1 MITQLC
7 EMSCPCK
14 TLFPPRVV
22 FVRTLRAARA
32 GRGGASACR
41 TALWPGRTLRSSA
54 RLDSHA
60 ATTSL
65 ASSSTERRRPRRRSS
80 RRSVTTQ
87 ASTIAELGLDG
98 LTFLGAVVLVVPLF
112 KSIKVSPVLGFLL
125 AGVLCDRFG
134 LFHDEENVAQLAELG
149 VLFLLFEQGL
159 ELSFDRLRALA
170 KFAFVL
176 GLIQILAST
185 AVFTAFELPVGNAF
199 GTQILTRF
207 LGASPELVDIRSLDE
222 AIVIGAGLSLSSSAF
237 VLQLLSERG
246 ELSTPFGRATLGVLL
261 MQDIAVV
268 PLLVILPLYEAAIS
282 GTMPTVDQDSASI
295 LAQLGP
301 TAVKAVLGLGGLL
314 LGGRVVLRRVFEVV
328 AGARSSEAF
337 VALCLLTV
345 SGAGLVT
352 EKLGFSD
359 TLGAFVAGVL
369 LAETNYR
376 QQIEVDIRPFRG
388 LLLGLFFV
396 TTGTSINVDLLLR
409 EWPNVLGLLVG
420 LVSLKTAIVAAA
432 GPLVGLT
439 RAESVRTGLL
449 LGQGGEFAFVVFSLA
464 NQLGVLPS
472 DLNQLLI
479 IVVVLSM
486 ALTPALAEG
495 GKLAYEFLERDS
507 SSNKSAAASTDDEED
522 VLADGITLVAGFGP
536 HGQAVCNML
545 RARTTM
551 SQPED
556 NVVGYIAFDMDPR
569 RVQAARR
576 RGFAVMYGDASR
588 PEVLRASGVKRPG
601 AVVVAYSKPER
612 ALAAVKAARESFGDD
627 IFVLARARDPS
638 HAEELRVAGASQCC
652 VDAVETGVQMGT
664 AVLGALGETAP
675 RTSALAAML
684 RSSSSDPA
692 GGLDLLADLPKLLV
706 GAHVPKEVEETQ
718 RV

>member
-1 MITQLC
+1 MV
-7 EMSCPCK
+7 P
-14 TLFPPRVV
+14 
-22 FVRTLRAARA
+22 
-32 GRGGASACR
+32 
-41 TALWPGRTLRSSA
+41 
-54 RLDSHA
+54 
-60 ATTSL
+60 
-65 ASSSTERRRPRRRSS
+65 
-80 RRSVTTQ
+80 Q
-87 ASTIAELGLDG
+87 ASTIADLGLDG

-125 AGVLCDRFG
+125 AGVLCDQFG
-134 LFHDEENVAQLAELG
+134 LFHDEDNVAKLAELG

-159 ELSFDRLRALA
+159 ELSLDRLRALA
-170 KFAFVL
+170 KYAFGL
-176 GLIQILAST
+176 GLLQIVAST
-185 AVFTAFELPVGNAF
+185 AVFTAFELPVGNAL

-207 LGASPELVDIRSLDE
+207 LGAAPELVDIRSLDE

-246 ELSTPFGRATLGVLL
+246 ELATPFGRATLGILL

-268 PLLVILPLYEAAIS
+268 PLLVMLPLYEAAKTGGLPI
-282 GTMPTVDQDSASI
+282 DADSSSI

-301 TAVKAVLGLGGLL
+301 DAVKAVLGLGALL
-314 LGGRVVLRRVFEVV
+314 VGGRVVLRRVFEVV
-328 AGARSSEAF
+328 AGARSPEAF

-345 SGAGLVT
+345 SGAGLIT
-352 EKLGFSD
+352 QKLGFSD

-396 TTGTSINVDLLLR
+396 TTGTSINVDLLVR
-409 EWPNVLGLLVG
+409 EWPNVLGLLAG
-420 LVSLKTAIVAAA
+420 LISLKTAIVAAA
-432 GPLVGLT
+432 GPLVGLS

-449 LGQGGEFAFVVFSLA
+449 VGQGGEFAFVVFSLA

-486 ALTPALAEG
+486 ALTPVLAEA
-495 GKLAYEFLERDS
+495 GKVAYEAVERWERGAEQGALGAG
-507 SSNKSAAASTDDEED
+507 AADADGED

-545 RARTTM
+545 RARL
-551 SQPED
+551 SLSNKEEPA
-556 NVVGYIAFDMDPR
+556 VVGYIAFDLDPR

-588 PEVLRASGVKRPG
+588 PEVIRASGVKRPG
-601 AVVVAYSKPER
+601 AVVVAYSQPER
-612 ALAAVKAARESFGDD
+612 AVAAVKAAREAFGEDV
-627 IFVLARARDPS
+627 FVLARAREPA
-638 HAEELRVAGASQCC
+638 HAEHLRAAGASQCC
-652 VDAVETGVQMGT
+652 VDALETGITMGT
-664 AVLGALGETAP
+664 AVLGALGETGP
-675 RTSALAAML
+675 RTAALAAML
-684 RSSSSDPA
+684 RSSAADPEA
-692 GGLDLLADLPKLLV
+692 GGDLLADLPALGLPALSHAPGEDKDR
-706 GAHVPKEVEETQ
+706 AAAEEAATLQ
-718 RV
+718 K

>member
-1 MITQLC
+1 MV
-7 EMSCPCK
+7 P
-14 TLFPPRVV
+14 
-22 FVRTLRAARA
+22 
-32 GRGGASACR
+32 
-41 TALWPGRTLRSSA
+41 
-54 RLDSHA
+54 
-60 ATTSL
+60 
-65 ASSSTERRRPRRRSS
+65 
-80 RRSVTTQ
+80 Q
-87 ASTIAELGLDG
+87 ASTIADLGLDG

-125 AGVLCDRFG
+125 AGVLCDQFG
-134 LFHDEENVAQLAELG
+134 LFHDEDNVAKLAELG

-159 ELSFDRLRALA
+159 ELSLDRLRALA
-170 KFAFVL
+170 KYAFGL
-176 GLIQILAST
+176 GLLQIVAST
-185 AVFTAFELPVGNAF
+185 AVFTAFELPVGNAL

-207 LGASPELVDIRSLDE
+207 LGAAPELVDIRSLDE

-246 ELSTPFGRATLGVLL
+246 ELATPFGRATLGILL

-268 PLLVILPLYEAAIS
+268 PLLVMLPLYEAAKTGGLPI
-282 GTMPTVDQDSASI
+282 DADSSSI

-301 TAVKAVLGLGGLL
+301 DAVKAVLGLGALL
-314 LGGRVVLRRVFEVV
+314 VGGRVVLRRVFEVV
-328 AGARSSEAF
+328 AGARSPEAF

-345 SGAGLVT
+345 SGAGLIT
-352 EKLGFSD
+352 QKLGFSD

-396 TTGTSINVDLLLR
+396 TTGTSINVDLLVR
-409 EWPNVLGLLVG
+409 EWPNVLGLLAG
-420 LVSLKTAIVAAA
+420 LITLKTAIVAAA
-432 GPLVGLT
+432 GPLVGLS

-449 LGQGGEFAFVVFSLA
+449 VGQGGEFAFVVFSLA

-486 ALTPALAEG
+486 ALTPVLAEA
-495 GKLAYEFLERDS
+495 GKVAYEAVERWERGAEQGALGAG
-507 SSNKSAAASTDDEED
+507 AADADGED

-545 RARTTM
+545 RARL
-551 SQPED
+551 SLSNKEEPA
-556 NVVGYIAFDMDPR
+556 VVGYIAFDLDPR

-588 PEVLRASGVKRPG
+588 PEVIRASGVKRPG
-601 AVVVAYSKPER
+601 AVVVAYSQPER
-612 ALAAVKAARESFGDD
+612 AVAAVKAAREAFGEDV
-627 IFVLARARDPS
+627 FVLARAREPA
-638 HAEELRVAGASQCC
+638 HAEHLRAAGASQCC
-652 VDAVETGVQMGT
+652 VDALETGITMGT
-664 AVLGALGETAP
+664 AVLGALGETGP
-675 RTSALAAML
+675 RTAALAAML
-684 RSSSSDPA
+684 RSSAADPEA
-692 GGLDLLADLPKLLV
+692 GGDLLADLPALGLPALSHAPGEDKDR
-706 GAHVPKEVEETQ
+706 AAAEEAATLQ
-718 RV
+718 K

>member
-1 MITQLC
+1 MA
-7 EMSCPCK
+7 
-14 TLFPPRVV
+14 PPR
-22 FVRTLRAARA
+22 
-32 GRGGASACR
+32 
-41 TALWPGRTLRSSA
+41 
-54 RLDSHA
+54 DS
-60 ATTSL
+60 
-65 ASSSTERRRPRRRSS
+65 RRRSLPA
-80 RRSVTTQ
+80 RRLVVPQ
-87 ASTIAELGLDG
+87 ASTIADLGLDG

-125 AGVLCDRFG
+125 AGVLCDQFG
-134 LFHDEENVAQLAELG
+134 LFHDEDNVAKLAELG

-159 ELSFDRLRALA
+159 ELSLDRLRALA
-170 KFAFVL
+170 KYAFGL
-176 GLIQILAST
+176 GLLQIVAST
-185 AVFTAFELPVGNAF
+185 AVFTAFELPVGNAL

-207 LGASPELVDIRSLDE
+207 LGAAPELVDIRSLDE

-246 ELSTPFGRATLGVLL
+246 ELATPFGRATLGILL

-268 PLLVILPLYEAAIS
+268 PLLVMLPLYEAAKTGGLPI
-282 GTMPTVDQDSASI
+282 DADSSSI

-301 TAVKAVLGLGGLL
+301 DAVKAVLGLGALL
-314 LGGRVVLRRVFEVV
+314 VGGRVVLRRVFEVV
-328 AGARSSEAF
+328 AGARSPEAF

-345 SGAGLVT
+345 SGAGLIT
-352 EKLGFSD
+352 QKLGFSD

-396 TTGTSINVDLLLR
+396 TTGTSINVDLLVR
-409 EWPNVLGLLVG
+409 EWPNVLGLLAG
-420 LVSLKTAIVAAA
+420 LISLKTAIVAAA
-432 GPLVGLT
+432 GPLVGLS

-449 LGQGGEFAFVVFSLA
+449 VGQGGEFAFVVFSLA

-486 ALTPALAEG
+486 ALTPVLAEA
-495 GKLAYEFLERDS
+495 GKVAYEAVERWERGAEQGALGAG
-507 SSNKSAAASTDDEED
+507 AADADGED

-545 RARTTM
+545 RARL
-551 SQPED
+551 SLSNKEEPA
-556 NVVGYIAFDMDPR
+556 VVGYIAFDLDPR

-588 PEVLRASGVKRPG
+588 PEVIRASGVKRPG
-601 AVVVAYSKPER
+601 AVVVAYSQPER
-612 ALAAVKAARESFGDD
+612 AVAAVKAAREAFGEDV
-627 IFVLARARDPS
+627 FVLARAREPA
-638 HAEELRVAGASQCC
+638 HAEHLRAAGASQCC
-652 VDAVETGVQMGT
+652 VDALETGITMGT
-664 AVLGALGETAP
+664 AVLGALGETGP
-675 RTSALAAML
+675 RTAALAAML
-684 RSSSSDPA
+684 RSSAADPEA
-692 GGLDLLADLPKLLV
+692 GGDLLADLPALGLPALSHAPGEDKDR
-706 GAHVPKEVEETQ
+706 AAAEEAATLQ
-718 RV
+718 K

>member
-1 MITQLC
+1 MV
-7 EMSCPCK
+7 P
-14 TLFPPRVV
+14 
-22 FVRTLRAARA
+22 
-32 GRGGASACR
+32 
-41 TALWPGRTLRSSA
+41 
-54 RLDSHA
+54 
-60 ATTSL
+60 
-65 ASSSTERRRPRRRSS
+65 
-80 RRSVTTQ
+80 Q
-87 ASTIAELGLDG
+87 ASTIADLGLDG

-125 AGVLCDRFG
+125 AGVLCDQFG
-134 LFHDEENVAQLAELG
+134 LFHDEDNVAKLAELG

-159 ELSFDRLRALA
+159 ELSLDRLRALA
-170 KFAFVL
+170 KYAFGL
-176 GLIQILAST
+176 GLLQIVAST
-185 AVFTAFELPVGNAF
+185 AVFTAFELPVGNAL

-207 LGASPELVDIRSLDE
+207 LGAAPELVDIRSLDE

-246 ELSTPFGRATLGVLL
+246 ELATPFGRATLGILL

-268 PLLVILPLYEAAIS
+268 PLLVMLPLYEAAKTGGLPI
-282 GTMPTVDQDSASI
+282 DADSSSI

-301 TAVKAVLGLGGLL
+301 DAVKAVLGLGALL
-314 LGGRVVLRRVFEVV
+314 VGGRVVLRRVFEVV
-328 AGARSSEAF
+328 AGARSPEAF

-345 SGAGLVT
+345 SGAGLIT
-352 EKLGFSD
+352 QKLGFSD

-396 TTGTSINVDLLLR
+396 TTGTSINVDLLVR
-409 EWPNVLGLLVG
+409 EWPNVLGLLAG
-420 LVSLKTAIVAAA
+420 LISLKTAIVAAA
-432 GPLVGLT
+432 GPLVGLS

-449 LGQGGEFAFVVFSLA
+449 VGQGGEFAFVVFSLA

-486 ALTPALAEG
+486 ALTPVLAEA
-495 GKLAYEFLERDS
+495 GKVAYEAVERWERGAEQGALGAG
-507 SSNKSAAASTDDEED
+507 AADADGED

-545 RARTTM
+545 RARL
-551 SQPED
+551 SLSNKEEPA
-556 NVVGYIAFDMDPR
+556 VVGYIAFDLDPR

-588 PEVLRASGVKRPG
+588 PEVIRASGVKRPG
-601 AVVVAYSKPER
+601 AVVVAYSQPER
-612 ALAAVKAARESFGDD
+612 AVAAVKAAREAFGEDV
-627 IFVLARARDPS
+627 FVLARARDPA
-638 HAEELRVAGASQCC
+638 HAEHLRAAGASQCC
-652 VDAVETGVQMGT
+652 VDALETGITMGT
-664 AVLGALGETAP
+664 AVLGALGETGP
-675 RTSALAAML
+675 RTAALAAML
-684 RSSSSDPA
+684 RSSAADPEA
-692 GGLDLLADLPKLLV
+692 GGDLLADLPALGLPALSHAPGEDKDR
-706 GAHVPKEVEETQ
+706 AAAEEAATLQ
-718 RV
+718 K

>member
-1 MITQLC
+1 M
-7 EMSCPCK
+7 
-14 TLFPPRVV
+14 PP
-22 FVRTLRAARA
+22 
-32 GRGGASACR
+32 
-41 TALWPGRTLRSSA
+41 
-54 RLDSHA
+54 
-60 ATTSL
+60 
-65 ASSSTERRRPRRRSS
+65 
-80 RRSVTTQ
+80 Q
-87 ASTIAELGLDG
+87 ASTIADLGLDG

-125 AGVLCDRFG
+125 AGVLCDQFG
-134 LFHDEENVAQLAELG
+134 LFHDEDNVAKLAELG

-159 ELSFDRLRALA
+159 ELSLDRLRALA
-170 KFAFVL
+170 KYAFGL
-176 GLIQILAST
+176 GLLQIVAST
-185 AVFTAFELPVGNAF
+185 AVFTAFELPVGNAL

-207 LGASPELVDIRSLDE
+207 LGAAPELVDIRSIDE

-246 ELSTPFGRATLGVLL
+246 ELATPFGRATLGILL

-268 PLLVILPLYEAAIS
+268 PLLVMLPLYEAAKT
-282 GTMPTVDQDSASI
+282 GGMPIDADSASI

-301 TAVKAVLGLGGLL
+301 QAVKAVLGLGALL
-314 LGGRVVLRRVFEVV
+314 VGGRVVLRRVFEVV
-328 AGARSSEAF
+328 AGARSPEAF

-345 SGAGLVT
+345 SGAGLIT
-352 EKLGFSD
+352 QKLGFSD

-396 TTGTSINVDLLLR
+396 TTGTSINVDLLVR
-409 EWPNVLGLLVG
+409 EWPNVLGLLAG
-420 LVSLKTAIVAAA
+420 LITLKTAIVTAA
-432 GPLVGLT
+432 GPLVGLS

-449 LGQGGEFAFVVFSLA
+449 VGQGGEFAFVVFSLA

-486 ALTPALAEG
+486 ALTPVLAEA
-495 GKLAYEFLERDS
+495 GKVAYEAVERWERGTEGGGGALGPGAS
-507 SSNKSAAASTDDEED
+507 SAEADGDGDD

-545 RARTTM
+545 RARL
-551 SQPED
+551 SLSNREEPA
-556 NVVGYIAFDMDPR
+556 VVGYIAFDLDPR
-569 RVQAARR
+569 RVKAARK

-588 PEVLRASGVKRPG
+588 PEVIKASGVKRPG
-601 AVVVAYSKPER
+601 AVVVAYSQPER
-612 ALAAVKAARESFGDD
+612 AVLAVKAAREAFGPDV
-627 IFVLARARDPS
+627 FVLARARDPA
-638 HAEELRVAGASQCC
+638 HAEHLRAAGASQCC
-652 VDAVETGVQMGT
+652 VDALETGVQMGT

-675 RTSALAAML
+675 RTLALAAML
-684 RSSSSDPA
+684 RSSAADPES
-692 GGLDLLADLPKLLV
+692 GGDLLADLPAL
-706 GAHVPKEVEETQ
+706 GPAPQHAAGEEDKPSAQEPATLQ
-718 RV
+718 K